1 MMSRHFLMCL
11 AVAALLAACN
21 QPVAEAE
28 APASPAA
35 PPPQRAVTD
44 WLFNLPG
51 EEERLAQLQ
60 LQLRGLDVAMWETGY
75 RYESIHEALGRQNY
89 DLATYHWDKIKQTLD
104 NALVRRPARR
114 ANSESLFLN
123 TLFGE
128 VRTALQTRNQEM
140 AWAGFERARSACLS
154 CHEAENVAYM
164 NNMEMFE
171 LRAP

>member
-1 MMSRHFLMCL
+1 MCL
-11 AVAALLAACN
+11 APAAVLLAGCYQQQAADG
-21 QPVAEAE
+21 QPAA
-28 APASPAA
+28 APAAA
-35 PPPQRAVTD
+35 PTQRAVTD